1 MRVRRSLAV
10 AAALCTSAAL
20 AACGSED
27 FQNNPRPPSPIELSA
42 LVNDQK
48 VVVSPDAVGAG
59 LATITVSNQSRDPA
73 TLTLSGP
80 DDITSE
86 QILPGDT
93 AQIKGELREGDYT
106 VSAGDQST
114 ARDGKLI
121 VGTER
126 KSSQNDLLL
135 P

>member
-10 AAALCTSAAL
+10 ATVLCVSAAL
-20 AACGSED
+20 AACGSSD
-27 FQNNPRPPSPIELSA
+27 FKNDPRPPAPIELSA

-48 VVVSPDAVGAG
+48 VVVSPDSVGAG
-59 LATITVSNQSRDPA
+59 LATITVSNQSGDPA

-80 DDITSE
+80 DDITSG
-86 QILPGDT
+86 QILPGNT
-93 AQIKGELREGDYT
+93 TQIKGELKQGDYT
-106 VSAGDQST
+106 VSAGGQST
-114 ARDGKLI
+114 ARDGKLT
-121 VGTER
+121 VGPER